1 MNGCIFPGR
10 MISCAGA
17 AGFGRTT
24 ETEGTA
30 ICAVT
35 VRKLA
40 SAVRRD
46 RIPKTRTAKTAT
58 PTITG
63 MTQLCWDGRAF
74 SGFGF
79 NGTISTLFSVSLI
92 SKLVI
97 LAHLFL
103 LFRQCSLLLPSVQ
116 QAEKCWNEEECRN
129 RSEEK
134 AADHCSSQRSILFAP
149 VAETQRHGHHANDHC
164 QSRH

>member
-35 VRKLA
+35 VRRLA
-40 SAVRRD
+40 SAVSRD
-46 RIPKTRTAKTAT
+46 RIPKSKTAKTVT
-58 PTITG
+58 PTVTG
-63 MTQLCWDGRAF
+63 MTQRCLDGRVF

-79 NGTISTLFSVSLI
+79 KGTITTLFSVSLI

-97 LAHLFL
+97 WIHLFL
-103 LFRQCSLLLPSVQ
+103 LFGQCSLLPPCVQ
-116 QAEKCWNEEECRN
+116 QAEKRWNKEECRN
-129 RSEEK
+129 
-134 AADHCSSQRSILFAP
+134 
-149 VAETQRHGHHANDHC
+149 
-164 QSRH
+164 

>member
-10 MISCAGA
+10 MISCAAA
-17 AGFGRTT
+17 AGFGCTT

-40 SAVRRD
+40 SAFRRD
-46 RIPKTRTAKTAT
+46 RIPKSRTAKTVT
-58 PTITG
+58 QTITG
-63 MTQLCWDGRAF
+63 MTQLCRDGEVF

-97 LAHLFL
+97 LIHLFL
-103 LFRQCSLLLPSVQ
+103 FGKCSLLLPSVQ
-116 QAEKCWNEEECRN
+116 QTEERWNKKERRN
-129 RSEEK
+129 GREEK
-134 AADHCSSQRSILFAP
+134 AADHGSSERSILFTS
-149 VAETQRHGHHANDHC
+149 VA
-164 QSRH
+164 